1 MAFEVDPDP
10 SEVPIWPALIVP
22 VLQALE
28 PGQTLK
34 RKELFDAAAEN
45 AALSDQARTERL
57 SSGGLRYEQRLGWVL
72 SNSTRAGLIDRPARG
87 QYALTD
93 IGRSWLAS
101 NPVGLSYSGAR
112 QFFKPYWP
120 HEQLK
125 SSHSADAEV
134 GDSEIAIDPIE
145 QIEDGIQRI
154 RADVGDQLLTRL
166 RDSHP
171 SFFESAVLDLLL
183 AMGYGGSEQRGR
195 HLGGSNDGGVDG
207 VIDEDALGLDRIYI
221 QAKRYQA
228 GSNISRETIQAF
240 VGALAGVGAS
250 KGVFITTS
258 AFTPGA
264 RDYAASVGVRVILID
279 SARLVNLMI
288 DYGVGVQVRETYRV
302 IDVDEDFFE

>member
-1 MAFEVDPDP
+1 MTLEVDPAP

-22 VLQALE
+22 VLRALE
-28 PGQTLK
+28 SGQTLA
-34 RKELFDAAAEN
+34 RKELFDAAADH
-45 AALSDQARTERL
+45 ASLSAQARAERL

-72 SNSTRAGLIDRPARG
+72 ANSTRAGLIHRPARG
-87 QYALTD
+87 QYALTEA
-93 IGRSWLAS
+93 GRTWLDA
-101 NPVGLSYSGAR
+101 NPGGLSYSGAR

-125 SSHSADAEV
+125 SSHTS
-134 GDSEIAIDPIE
+134 DSDVDGAEIAIDPIE
-145 QIEDGIQRI
+145 LIEDGIRRI

-207 VIDEDALGLDRIYI
+207 VIDEDALGLDRVYI
-221 QAKRYQA
+221 QAKRYQS

-258 AFTPGA
+258 SFTPGA
-264 RDYAASVGVRVILID
+264 RDYAANVGVRIILID
-279 SARLVNLMI
+279 SVRLVNLMI

-302 IDVDEDFFE
+302 IDIDEDFFE